1 MIDLDGNYSH
11 GGKQARTEKTG
22 AGVESSIPQRRSPLN
37 LANLK
42 TYGKWIWWTLKIS
55 NIQFCLTESNF
66 GAYNNY
72 DLIIF
77 SASR

>member
-1 MIDLDGNYSH
+1 MNIFHIILSQSVQTDLDGNYSH

-42 TYGKWIWWTLKIS
+42 TYGKYL
-55 NIQFCLTESNF
+55 F
-66 GAYNNY
+66 
-72 DLIIF
+72 
-77 SASR
+77 